1 MSAAIELSRMKGI
14 LADIYDS
21 RPGWI
26 AKLNAMSTAQ
36 VLAVYQRFAS
46 VNFDVAAF
54 KGKKILPPSH
64 TRDRLQRAATP
75 DRRTTYLCTE
85 CKGWF
90 MADNP
95 ELQECRYCGS
105 PHIIKGG
112 FYED

>member
-1 MSAAIELSRMKGI
+1 MSAAIELSRIRGI
-14 LADIYDS
+14 LADIYDN
-21 RPGWI
+21 RPGWV
-26 AKLNAMSTAQ
+26 AKLNAMSSTQ
-36 VLAVYQRFAS
+36 VLAIYQRFTS
-46 VNFDVAAF
+46 VNFNVAAF
-54 KGKKILPPSH
+54 KGKKILPPSPA
-64 TRDRLQRAATP
+64 RSKAQRAA
-75 DRRTTYLCTE
+75 DRPTTYLCTE